1 MDRKDLVERK
11 TEKGKLR
18 ESKVDHIK
26 LQKRWEVMEYR
37 VELEERPQTIR
48 DRPSGYQK
56 GGGEDE

>member
-48 DRPSGYQK
+48 DRPSRYQK

>member
-26 LQKRWEVMEYR
+26 LQKRWEVMGVQGGTGGMASDNKGQALR
-37 VELEERPQTIR
+37 VSEGRR
-48 DRPSGYQK
+48 RG
-56 GGGEDE
+56 

>member
-37 VELEERPQTIR
+37 VELEEWPPGIR
-48 DRPSGYQK
+48 R
-56 GGGEDE
+56 EEERMNE